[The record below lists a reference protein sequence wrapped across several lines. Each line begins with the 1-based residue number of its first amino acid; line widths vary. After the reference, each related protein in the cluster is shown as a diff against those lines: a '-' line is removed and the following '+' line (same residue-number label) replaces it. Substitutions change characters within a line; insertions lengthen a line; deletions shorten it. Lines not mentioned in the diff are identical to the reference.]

1 MNQKERSS
9 YDTILQILKSDAT
22 LLADSVVDNI
32 MATQREKVK
41 KYIPMQLLLRPLNMV
56 AGRHFIRMLVVYER
70 ISRHPA
76 KKLYWINLFLS
87 TSQRRTLTT

>member
-32 MATQREKVK
+32 MATQREKIKSIV
-41 KYIPMQLLLRPLNMV
+41 
-56 AGRHFIRMLVVYER
+56 
-70 ISRHPA
+70 
-76 KKLYWINLFLS
+76 FLS
-87 TSQRRTLTT
+87 TKEESISNMILLDE

>member
-32 MATQREKVK
+32 MATQREKIK
-41 KYIPMQLLLRPLNMV
+41 KMIEQEE
-56 AGRHFIRMLVVYER
+56 ER
-70 ISRHPA
+70 RERL
-76 KKLYWINLFLS
+76 KNE
-87 TSQRRTLTT
+87 RTANHGNTGS